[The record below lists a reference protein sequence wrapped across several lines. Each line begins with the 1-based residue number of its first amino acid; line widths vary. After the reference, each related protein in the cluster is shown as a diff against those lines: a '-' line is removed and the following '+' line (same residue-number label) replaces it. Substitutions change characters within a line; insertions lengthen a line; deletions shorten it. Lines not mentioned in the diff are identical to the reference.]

1 MRLIQKE
8 RWRETRQ
15 EGAMEG
21 NLVGK
26 EQRRNA
32 GWRRNEGEVSNRERR
47 MKMNQMRRIDGE
59 IFARTERY
67 KGSK

>member
-1 MRLIQKE
+1 
-8 RWRETRQ
+8 
-15 EGAMEG
+15 MEG

>member
-1 MRLIQKE
+1 ME
-8 RWRETRQ
+8 RNQAGRGDGRKL
-15 EGAMEG
+15 G
-21 NLVGK
+21 GK

-32 GWRRNEGEVSNRERR
+32 GWRRNEGEVSNKKRR
-47 MKMNQMRRIDGE
+47 MKMNQMRRTDGE